1 VGSFREAAENPA
13 TGKTGARTGAR
24 IPARTGTT
32 GPADPESGHIK
43 AVLMENDW
51 DIARTARALNMTQ
64 QVLQY
69 KINKF
74 KIIEKQ

>member
-1 VGSFREAAENPA
+1 
-13 TGKTGARTGAR
+13 
-24 IPARTGTT
+24 
-32 GPADPESGHIK
+32 
-43 AVLMENDW
+43 MENDW